1 MLLPRADEGAA
12 QAYSRAAEMHQKL
25 GSENDMANSMK
36 EAGSMF
42 EKAGK
47 TDGALAVPPV
57 LACVAPL
64 P

>member
-1 MLLPRADEGAA
+1 
-12 QAYSRAAEMHQKL
+12 MHQKL

-36 EAGSMF
+36 EAGAMF